1 MHTRPKSG
9 TLRFSITRLSLH
21 HPKALA
27 VASLRLRPW
36 PPSPLTLMGRDDG
49 RLSPSGVDSWNCSL
63 GRAKRPAPPSSPRG
77 LESHAYSRAG
87 SAPSWASGPCPPL
100 RGRLGAPHAQRHGQN
115 SDLGISMS
123 HGFSRLCL
131 GLSGQ
136 TLPDFFTFLQAPC
149 PLNLSLC
156 YKPLDIARPQ
166 PPAAT
171 PAPILLRPVAWEGSD
186 CSGGPFLADALPASS
201 SSHSPLSPQVLTNN
215 KGHYASFKIP
225 HSLSPNSVKPPPP
238 LQQEPTKSL
247 RGVQSS
253 CVCPSK
259 WLQSGLCSDF
269 KIQET
274 SAHTPSRPPRTD
286 PKGAATPHP
295 HPTLDP
301 NTHWLSDLYSLN
313 PDANPLNWPFR
324 PHLPPHEAAHTVFSK
339 EHYLI

>member
-36 PPSPLTLMGRDDG
+36 PSRPLTLMGRDDG
-49 RLSPSGVDSWNCSL
+49 RLSPSGVGSWNCSL

-87 SAPSWASGPCPPL
+87 PAPSRASGPCPPL
-100 RGRLGAPHAQRHGQN
+100 RGRLGSPHAQRHGQN

-136 TLPDFFTFLQAPC
+136 TLPDFFPFLQAPC
-149 PLNLSLC
+149 PPNLSLC

-171 PAPILLRPVAWEGSD
+171 PAPILLRPVAW
-186 CSGGPFLADALPASS
+186 GGLRLQWG
-201 SSHSPLSPQVLTNN
+201 PL
-215 KGHYASFKIP
+215 
-225 HSLSPNSVKPPPP
+225 
-238 LQQEPTKSL
+238 
-247 RGVQSS
+247 
-253 CVCPSK
+253 
-259 WLQSGLCSDF
+259 
-269 KIQET
+269 
-274 SAHTPSRPPRTD
+274 PSRCP
-286 PKGAATPHP
+286 
-295 HPTLDP
+295 
-301 NTHWLSDLYSLN
+301 
-313 PDANPLNWPFR
+313 
-324 PHLPPHEAAHTVFSK
+324 PHLLLFPLTPQSASVNEQERT
-339 EHYLI
+339 LCRI